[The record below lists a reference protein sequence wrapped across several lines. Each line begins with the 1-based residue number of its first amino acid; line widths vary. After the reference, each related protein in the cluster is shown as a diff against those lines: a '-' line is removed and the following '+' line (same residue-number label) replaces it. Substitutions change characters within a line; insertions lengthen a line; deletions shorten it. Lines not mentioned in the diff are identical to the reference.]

1 MRTKIFLITGAL
13 LLTLLT
19 TAQNP
24 WTLQQCVD
32 TALANN
38 RNIKQ
43 KVLSK
48 KTSEIA
54 YQQARLNLLPD
65 LNASANQSWTFGRS
79 QIQDGTY
86 QNINSSSSSFNI
98 SSGLTLFDGLKM
110 KYDIDARMADLKV
123 SEAELEKI
131 KQDIILNVSTIYLQV
146 LLNKELLQ
154 VSEDQLK
161 LTQLKVE
168 QQKLLVEAGKMA
180 EGEMYEL
187 IAQQS
192 KEESNRIQAD
202 NNLKLS
208 LLDLAQI
215 LELNDFEKLDIV
227 VPADLMNQELQLL
240 DPQTVYKDA
249 LLHRAEIKSS
259 EYQLSSSEKN
269 VMIAKSAYFPT
280 LDFGVNVGSGYYNSV
295 STPLSTNLG
304 FSIRIPIFNKFETK
318 NRVKTAQINVE
329 SNKLNVEN
337 TKLELRKTVEQAYYN
352 AIAAKAKWEAANK
365 SEIANKEAYRFANQK
380 YEGGRATVYEL
391 NQAKNNLTQ
400 AESQVIQAKYE
411 YVFRIKILELLK

>member
-215 LELNDFEKLDIV
+215 LDLNDFEKLDIV

>member
-1 MRTKIFLITGAL
+1 
-13 LLTLLT
+13 
-19 TAQNP
+19 
-24 WTLQQCVD
+24 
-32 TALANN
+32 
-38 RNIKQ
+38 
-43 KVLSK
+43 
-48 KTSEIA
+48 
-54 YQQARLNLLPD
+54 
-65 LNASANQSWTFGRS
+65 
-79 QIQDGTY
+79 
-86 QNINSSSSSFNI
+86 
-98 SSGLTLFDGLKM
+98 M